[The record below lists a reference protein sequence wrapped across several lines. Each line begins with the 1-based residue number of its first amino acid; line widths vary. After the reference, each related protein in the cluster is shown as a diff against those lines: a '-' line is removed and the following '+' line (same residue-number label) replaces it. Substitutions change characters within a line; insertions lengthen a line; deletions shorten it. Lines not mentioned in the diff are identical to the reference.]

1 MILKRLGLAAALVS
15 LSAAPA
21 LAESACQEPIAPA
34 AIDGNTATTAQM
46 NGAHEDVMTFIK
58 QSDDYQLCLYKE
70 LDDAK
75 ADALKNKKQI
85 DPALEPAVA
94 KKVDANQHLK
104 EKVGGEFNA
113 AVIAYKAKH
122 PNG

>member
-1 MILKRLGLAAALVS
+1 MILKRLGLAVALVG

-21 LAESACQEPIAPA
+21 LAQSAGQEPIAPV
-34 AIDGNTATTAQM
+34 AIDGATATTAQM

-75 ADALKNKKQI
+75 QDAIKNKKQI